1 MKNLTLTLVVFA
13 LLVNVFNNGL
23 AQNIDKK
30 KQAKLESYVASYYK
44 QGTFNG
50 VVMVAEKGKPILSK
64 GYGYANVEWQV
75 PNTPQSKFLLA
86 SISKT
91 FTATMVMKLVDQG
104 KLSLNSKLS
113 DVLKWYRPDVGS
125 KVTVRHLL
133 NHTSGIPNYF
143 GLKRQTVDDI
153 MKDFG
158 NGPINKTEFAKKYCM
173 RDLDYEPGTKWMYNN
188 SAYFLLGLIVEEV
201 NGTSYEKALQDLVLN
216 PLGMSNSGDRQPD
229 PYKVIDKMASGYM
242 HQFSTFSS
250 PSYWNMSTAYSAG
263 SIYSTLDDLLKYD
276 RAFYSETFLSKASRD
291 AMFTPGLNNYGC
303 GWELRE
309 VPVGIDS
316 AMKKVRTH
324 EGFLLAWHTRFYQ
337 IPDEQYLIVILS
349 NAGNAPL
356 EKMFKGITDI
366 LYNRQPENMKPLVA
380 FELSKSI
387 AQGEIDSQVEKFRSS
402 FRTEKNKWDFDEAA
416 LNRLG
421 YATMLKDT
429 ASAVK
434 VFAFI
439 TELYPES
446 WNAWDSYGEGLA
458 SAGQNEA
465 AVKAY
470 QNSLQLNP
478 ENNAGKTMLEKL
490 KNEK

>member
-1 MKNLTLTLVVFA
+1 MKIKIINLLLLALFANVTLA
-13 LLVNVFNNGL
+13 GQ
-23 AQNIDKK
+23 AQSIDKQ
-30 KQAKLESYVASYYK
+30 KQARLESYVASYYN
-44 QGTFNG
+44 QGSFNG

-75 PNTPQSKFLLA
+75 PNTPQTKFLLA

-104 KLSLNSKLS
+104 KLSLDTRLS
-113 DVLKWYRPDVGS
+113 DVLKWYRQDVGS
-125 KVTVRHLL
+125 KVTIRHLL

-153 MKDFG
+153 MKEFG
-158 NGPINKTEFAKKYCM
+158 NGPINKTDFAKKYCM
-173 RDLDYEPGTKWMYNN
+173 SDLDFEPGSKWMYDN
-188 SAYFLLGLIVEEV
+188 SAYFLLGLIIEEV
-201 NGTSYEKALQDLVLN
+201 NGTSYEKALQDLVLK

-229 PYKVIDKMASGYM
+229 PYKVIDKLATGYM
-242 HQFSTFSS
+242 HQFSTFSY
-250 PSYWNMSTAYSAG
+250 PAYWNMSTAYSAG
-263 SIYSTLDDLLKYD
+263 SIYSTLEDLLKYD

-316 AMKKVRTH
+316 AVKKIRTH
-324 EGFLLAWHTRFYQ
+324 EGFLMAWHTRFYQ
-337 IPDEQYLIVILS
+337 IPDEQYLVIILS

-366 LYNRQPENMKPLVA
+366 LYNRKPANMKPLVA
-380 FELSKSI
+380 FELSKSM
-387 AQGEIDSQVEKFRSS
+387 QPGKIDSQLEKFRNS
-402 FRTEKNKWDFDEAA
+402 FKTEKDKWDFNEAE

-421 YATMLKDT
+421 YATLLKDT

-434 VFAFI
+434 VFGFI
-439 TELYPES
+439 TELYPGS
-446 WNAWDSYGEGLA
+446 WNAWDSFAEGLVA
-458 SAGQNEA
+458 LGNKQEA
-465 AVKAY
+465 IKAY
-470 QNSLQLNP
+470 EKSIELNP
-478 ENNAGKTMLEKL
+478 DHKAGKEALLKL
-490 KNEK
+490 KEK

>member
-1 MKNLTLTLVVFA
+1 
-13 LLVNVFNNGL
+13 
-23 AQNIDKK
+23 
-30 KQAKLESYVASYYK
+30 
-44 QGTFNG
+44 
-50 VVMVAEKGKPILSK
+50 
-64 GYGYANVEWQV
+64 
-75 PNTPQSKFLLA
+75 
-86 SISKT
+86 
-91 FTATMVMKLVDQG
+91 
-104 KLSLNSKLS
+104 
-113 DVLKWYRPDVGS
+113 
-125 KVTVRHLL
+125 LL

-173 RDLDYEPGTKWMYNN
+173 SDLDYEPGTKWMYNN

-216 PLGMSNSGDRQPD
+216 PLGMHNSGDRQPD
-229 PYKVIDKMASGYM
+229 PYKVLDKMATGYM

-250 PSYWNMSTAYSAG
+250 PSYWNMSTAYAAG
-263 SIYSTLDDLLKYD
+263 SLYSTLEDLLKYD

-337 IPDEQYLIVILS
+337 IPDEQYLIIILS
-349 NAGNAPL
+349 NAGSAPL

-366 LYNRQPENMKPLVA
+366 LYNRQPANMKPLVA

-387 AQGEIDSQVEKFRSS
+387 PQGKTDSQLEKFRSC
-402 FRTEKNKWDFDEAA
+402 FKTEKNKWDFDEAE

-434 VFAFI
+434 IFAFI
-439 TELYPES
+439 TELYPKS
-446 WNAWDSYGEGLA
+446 WNAWDSYAEGLVA
-458 SAGQNEA
+458 LGKTQEA
-465 AVKAY
+465 IKAY
-470 QNSLQLNP
+470 EKSIELNP
-478 ENNAGKTMLEKL
+478 NHKAGKEALQKL
-490 KNEK
+490 KENK

>member
-1 MKNLTLTLVVFA
+1 MKFNLLTLLTLAF
-13 LLVNVFNNGL
+13 LVNATIAGQ
-23 AQNIDKK
+23 AQNIDKQ
-30 KQAKLESYVASYYK
+30 KQARLESYVASYYN

-75 PNTPQSKFLLA
+75 PNTPQTKFLLA

-104 KLSLNSKLS
+104 KLSLDSKLS
-113 DVLKWYRPDVGS
+113 DVLKWYRPDVGN
-125 KVTVRHLL
+125 KVTIRHLL

-201 NGTSYEKALQDLVLN
+201 NGTSYEKALQDLVLI

-229 PYKVIDKMASGYM
+229 PYKVLDKMATGYM
-242 HQFSTFSS
+242 RQFSTFSS
-250 PSYWNMSTAYSAG
+250 PSYWNMSTAYAAG
-263 SIYSTLDDLLKYD
+263 SLYSTLEDLLKYD

-337 IPDEQYLIVILS
+337 IPDEQYLIIILS

-366 LYNRQPENMKPLVA
+366 LYNRQPANMKPLVA

-387 AQGEIDSQVEKFRSS
+387 PQGKTDSQLEKFRSC
-402 FRTEKNKWDFDEAA
+402 FKTEKNKWDFDEAE

-434 VFAFI
+434 IFAFI
-439 TELYPES
+439 TELYPKS
-446 WNAWDSYGEGLA
+446 WNAWDSYAESLVALGSTEDA
-458 SAGQNEA
+458 I
-465 AVKAY
+465 KAY
-470 QNSLQLNP
+470 EKSVQLNP
-478 ENNAGKTMLEKL
+478 GNKAGIEALKKL
-490 KNEK
+490 KENK

>member
-1 MKNLTLTLVVFA
+1 MKFNNITLLTVA
-13 LLVNVFNNGL
+13 LLVNAITAGR
-23 AQNIDKK
+23 AQNIDKQ
-30 KQAKLESYVASYYK
+30 KQARLESYVASYYN

-75 PNTPQSKFLLA
+75 PNTPQTKFLLA

-104 KLSLNSKLS
+104 KLSLDTKLS
-113 DVLKWYRPDVGS
+113 DVLKWYRPDVGN
-125 KVTVRHLL
+125 KVTIRHLL

-153 MKDFG
+153 MKEFG

-173 RDLDYEPGTKWMYNN
+173 RDLDFEPGTKWMYNN

-216 PLGMSNSGDRQPD
+216 PLGMNNSGDRQPD
-229 PYKVIDKMASGYM
+229 PYKVIDKMATGYM
-242 HQFSTFSS
+242 HQFSTFSL
-250 PSYWNMSTAYSAG
+250 PAYWNMSTAYSAG
-263 SIYSTLDDLLKYD
+263 SIYSTLEDLLKYD

-337 IPDEQYLIVILS
+337 IPDEQYLIIILS

-366 LYNRQPENMKPLVA
+366 LYNRQPANMKPLVA
-380 FELSKSI
+380 YELSKSMEPGKMDY
-387 AQGEIDSQVEKFRSS
+387 QLEKFKTRYK
-402 FRTEKNKWDFDEAA
+402 TEKNKWDFDEAE

-434 VFAFI
+434 IFAFI
-439 TELYPES
+439 TELYPKS
-446 WNAWDSYGEGLA
+446 WNAWDSYAEGLVA
-458 SAGQNEA
+458 LGKTQEA
-465 AVKAY
+465 IKAY
-470 QNSLQLNP
+470 EKSIELNP
-478 ENNAGKTMLEKL
+478 NHKAGKEALQKL
-490 KNEK
+490 KENK

>member
-1 MKNLTLTLVVFA
+1 MKIKIINLLLVA
-13 LLVNVFNNGL
+13 LLANVTL
-23 AQNIDKK
+23 AGQAQSIDKQ
-30 KQAKLESYVASYYK
+30 KQARLESYVASYYN
-44 QGTFNG
+44 QGSFNG

-75 PNTPQSKFLLA
+75 PNTPQTKFLLA

-104 KLSLNSKLS
+104 KLSLDTRLS
-113 DVLKWYRPDVGS
+113 DVLKWYRQDVGC
-125 KVTVRHLL
+125 KVTIRHLL

-153 MKDFG
+153 MKEFG
-158 NGPINKTEFAKKYCM
+158 NGPINKTDFAKKYCM
-173 RDLDYEPGTKWMYNN
+173 SDLDFEPGSKWMYDN
-188 SAYFLLGLIVEEV
+188 SAYFLLGLIIEEV
-201 NGTSYEKALQDLVLN
+201 NGTSYEKALQDLVLK

-229 PYKVIDKMASGYM
+229 PYKVIDKLATGYM
-242 HQFSTFSS
+242 HQFSTFSN
-250 PSYWNMSTAYSAG
+250 PAYWNMSTAYSAG
-263 SIYSTLDDLLKYD
+263 SIYSTLEDLLKYD

-316 AMKKVRTH
+316 AVKKIRTH
-324 EGFLLAWHTRFYQ
+324 EGFLMAWHTRFYQ
-337 IPDEQYLIVILS
+337 IPDEQYLVIILS

-366 LYNRQPENMKPLVA
+366 LYNRKPANMKPLVA
-380 FELSKSI
+380 FELSKSM
-387 AQGEIDSQVEKFRSS
+387 QPGKIDSQLEKFRNS
-402 FRTEKNKWDFDEAA
+402 FKTEKDKWDFDEAE

-421 YATMLKDT
+421 YATLLKDT

-434 VFAFI
+434 VFGFI
-439 TELYPES
+439 TELYPGS
-446 WNAWDSYGEGLA
+446 WNAWDSFAEGLVA
-458 SAGQNEA
+458 LGNKQEA
-465 AVKAY
+465 IKAY
-470 QNSLQLNP
+470 EKSIELNP
-478 ENNAGKTMLEKL
+478 DHKAGKEALLKL
-490 KNEK
+490 KEK